1 MNSRLG
7 MSLSVLN
14 IQAQPFKPDKNR
26 QALTCSQSTDHRGT
40 PEKPGR
46 VVTVIERT
54 FWETLDDP
62 VCPLSAL
69 FHTAKLT
76 YPPSSPT

>member
-1 MNSRLG
+1 

-14 IQAQPFKPDKNR
+14 IQAEPFKPDKNR
-26 QALTCSQSTDHRGT
+26 QTLTCSQSTDHRGT

-69 FHTAKLT
+69 FHTAKINMSLAC
-76 YPPSSPT
+76 PPRI